1 MIELP
6 SSSMQR
12 SPSASPSLAS
22 TAPIS
27 IEAPAPEPAPIE
39 ASTSGGWAAVVRRG
53 RPAPKPSAAEIQ
65 NTNTIQSSPTI
76 GSSKIAW
83 EPPTPESPIDV
94 KRGRDKKDEISPTR
108 SRKGGRGGSA
118 AGNASAQKELAKQ
131 QCKVL
136 LLVTK
141 RANVDI
147 SYTGSES

>member
-1 MIELP
+1 MIEPP

-12 SPSASPSLAS
+12 SPSASPFLAS

-27 IEAPAPEPAPIE
+27 IEAPASEPAAGIT
-39 ASTSGGWAAVVRRG
+39 TSGGWAAVVRRG
-53 RPAPKPSAAEIQ
+53 RPASKPSTSEVQ
-65 NTNTIQSSPTI
+65 NANTIQSSPTI

-131 QCKVL
+131 QCKL
-136 LLVTK
+136 LPQSRYARRLT
-141 RANVDI
+141 
-147 SYTGSES
+147 